1 MRFSEQISR
10 FGVQNFG
17 PALFSIENFNIW
29 MTNFEITSFGRRFKM
44 KIAQGSLLNPV
55 NRSILLRYRPV
66 FAFRNLV
73 QRLIKVG
80 PETKSQKS

>member
-1 MRFSEQISR
+1 MGFSEKISWFR
-10 FGVQNFG
+10 T
-17 PALFSIENFNIW
+17 ALFSTENSYIW

-66 FAFRNLV
+66 FAFRNFA
-73 QRLIKVG
+73 QRPNIKIG